1 MIEEKGEELL
11 TVQATYDVPYH
22 WSAGQYVGK
31 FLEEL
36 RDNGKIYVNICPK
49 CGRGLMPP
57 RPWCGRCHVR
67 MGEWVQLSG
76 KGTVLLYAV
85 TQQSFYD
92 SGTGGM
98 TNVPSAGAI
107 ILMDGVSALLRHRL
121 EETDPQKLRMG
132 MRVEAVL
139 KPKEQRTGNLNDIV
153 YFRTIEDE
161 GRKDG

>member
-1 MIEEKGEELL
+1 
-11 TVQATYDVPYH
+11 
-22 WSAGQYVGK
+22 
-31 FLEEL
+31 
-36 RDNGKIYVNICPK
+36 
-49 CGRGLMPP
+49 
-57 RPWCGRCHVR
+57 

-98 TNVPSAGAI
+98 TAVPSAGAI
-107 ILMDGVSALLRHRL
+107 ILMDGVTALLRHRL
-121 EETDPQKLRMG
+121 EETNPEKLRMG

-139 KPKEQRTGNLNDIV
+139 KPKGQRTGNLNDIV